1 MDDRTRVMTSARR
14 VRPRAARTAAV
25 IIPVAALALLAA
37 ACGSSPSSTG
47 SGSSST
53 AGRPANSSTAGG
65 SANSEI
71 GVNYASCMRSH
82 GVPKYPD
89 PDSSNELAN
98 GLPKV
103 SLQQLGVSSLQY
115 QAAQNA
121 CVRLLPNGGQM
132 TQAQSQQDL
141 NAMRRYAQCMRSDGV
156 PTWPDP
162 TYDPAA
168 GWGFNLVHVH
178 GFDPNS
184 TQIEN
189 KMDECNRGLPPG
201 IGVPLSRPGRPG

>member
-1 MDDRTRVMTSARR
+1 MMSDSSRVMS
-14 VRPRAARTAAV
+14 RPRRAWPAAARTAAA
-25 IIPVAALALLAA
+25 IIAMAALALLAA
-37 ACGSSPSSTG
+37 ACGGNPSSTG
-47 SGSSST
+47 SSGSSN
-53 AGRPANSSTAGG
+53 AGR
-65 SANSEI
+65 SANSQVGI
-71 GVNYASCMRSH
+71 NYANCMRSH
-82 GVPKYPD
+82 GVPKYLD
-89 PDSSNELAN
+89 PSSSNELAD

-103 SLQQLGVSSLQY
+103 SLQQLEVSSSQY

-121 CVRLLPNGGQM
+121 CAHLLPNNGQQ

-141 NAMRRYAQCMRSDGV
+141 SAMRRYAQCMRSHGV

-162 TYDPAA
+162 TYDSAA
-168 GWGFNLVHVH
+168 GWGFDLTHVH

-189 KMDECNRGLPPG
+189 KMDECNRWLPPG

>member
-1 MDDRTRVMTSARR
+1 MSDSSRVMS
-14 VRPRAARTAAV
+14 RPRQAWPTAARTAAA
-25 IIPVAALALLAA
+25 ITAMAALAMLAA
-37 ACGSSPSSTG
+37 ACGGNPSSTG
-47 SGSSST
+47 SSGSSN
-53 AGRPANSSTAGG
+53 AGR
-65 SANSEI
+65 SANSQVGI
-71 GVNYASCMRSH
+71 NYANCMRSH

-89 PDSSNELAN
+89 PSSSNELAN

-103 SLQQLGVSSLQY
+103 SLQQLEVSSSQY

-121 CVRLLPNGGQM
+121 CAHLLPNNGQQ

-141 NAMRRYAQCMRSDGV
+141 SAMRRYAQCMRSHGV

-162 TYDPAA
+162 TYGAA
-168 GWGFNLVHVH
+168 GWGFDLTHVH
-178 GFDPNS
+178 DFDPNS

-189 KMDECNRGLPPG
+189 KMDECSRGLPPG

>member
-1 MDDRTRVMTSARR
+1 MMNASTRVMR
-14 VRPRAARTAAV
+14 RPRRAWPPAARAAAALIATAV
-25 IIPVAALALLAA
+25 LALLTA
-37 ACGSSPSSTG
+37 ACGGSPSSTG
-47 SGSSST
+47 
-53 AGRPANSSTAGG
+53 AGG
-65 SANSEI
+65 SSNAGGPATSQIGISYAN
-71 GVNYASCMRSH
+71 CMRSH

-103 SLQQLGVSSLQY
+103 SLQQLEVSSSQY

-121 CVRLLPNGGQM
+121 CARLLPNGGQQ
-132 TQAQSQQDL
+132 TRAQSQQDL
-141 NAMRRYAQCMRSDGV
+141 NAMRRYAQCMRSHGV

-201 IGVPLSRPGRPG
+201 TGVPLSRPGRPG